1 MKVLENPIL
10 DLRGK
15 VPEIQV
21 HAGFYD
27 YLHKCQPTTHQQA
40 RKTNQSTILSP
51 LQQLFT
57 LALKEIPWARNDE
70 EAQSKCQVI
79 LEKVSSV
86 FRDYPEYSLFTT
98 GHSLGGA
105 LATLFAFEAACLKRS
120 EIPTLITCINF
131 ASPKVGNIHFS
142 RAIDY
147 LEELGALRHVRVTNQ
162 SDPVP
167 RLPVRAYV
175 NDCCLLCRMKN
186 MYMHVGFKVEL
197 ILGKRIRIK
206 HAPKLETFQRNY
218 LIVTSK
224 RFARMCFNVAH
235 FLVAGNVEAL
245 RYHSCLDYY
254 ELLRETKEQ
263 LLKLDLDEMYARNR
277 YR

>member
-1 MKVLENPIL
+1 
-10 DLRGK
+10 
-15 VPEIQV
+15 
-21 HAGFYD
+21 
-27 YLHKCQPTTHQQA
+27 
-40 RKTNQSTILSP
+40 
-51 LQQLFT
+51 
-57 LALKEIPWARNDE
+57 
-70 EAQSKCQVI
+70 
-79 LEKVSSV
+79 
-86 FRDYPEYSLFTT
+86 
-98 GHSLGGA
+98 
-105 LATLFAFEAACLKRS
+105 
-120 EIPTLITCINF
+120 
-131 ASPKVGNIHFS
+131 
-142 RAIDY
+142 
-147 LEELGALRHVRVTNQ
+147 
-162 SDPVP
+162 
-167 RLPVRAYV
+167 
-175 NDCCLLCRMKN
+175 MKN